1 MRKTKTLLCV
11 SAMVISG
18 LSFAACSIGNKPA
31 SNDTTSNDPASNVTT
46 SNPSSDVTTTET
58 TTSTPE
64 VDYHINLDDYKLY
77 VKADLKDYVA
87 GIVKQVTDTTVLSN
101 IDAAKTA
108 AQTSIEAGASVSD
121 VMAAYKA
128 GKTAIAKCVPYANG
142 VQSLSAK
149 SNEEKTILSEGR
161 STKTIISTSDSCVKS
176 PRA

>member
-18 LSFAACSIGNKPA
+18 LSFAACSTGKKPT

-46 SNPSSDVTTTET
+46 SNDVTSNTTSAGTTTET

-64 VDYHINLDDYKLY
+64 VDYHIDLEDYKLY

-128 GKTAIAKCVPYANG
+128 GKTPWAAAPERPRRG
-142 VQSLSAK
+142 
-149 SNEEKTILSEGR
+149 
-161 STKTIISTSDSCVKS
+161 S
-176 PRA
+176 P